1 MKTELINGNRCRKKE
16 MEPRVTTKVDAVGH
30 GI

>member
-1 MKTELINGNRCRKKE
+1 MKTELINGNRCSEKE
-16 MEPRVTTKVDAVGH
+16 MDPRVTTEVDAVGH